1 MTSIA
6 RLPFP
11 QLTRTIQ
18 LNVTMV
24 SIALTIAGSDSSGGA
39 GIQADLGTF
48 SAFKVY
54 GASVLTALTAQNTT
68 GVRAIFDV
76 TAQFVAQQ
84 LDAVLDDLV
93 VAAAKTG
100 MLARTPIIEA
110 LSERLRSRPVPFL
123 VVDPVMVAASG
134 DLLLDPAATAA
145 MRDLMVPLATLVTP
159 NLREAEVLTG
169 RVVTTVAQMRDA
181 ARALVDLG
189 AGAALVKGGHLAG
202 AATDIFF
209 DGDRM
214 REFTASRIATRN
226 THGTGCTLSAAV
238 TAGLALGNDWETA
251 IANAKSY
258 VTRAIKMAPDIGH
271 GHGPVNHFVPV
282 DEEGKQR

>member
-1 MTSIA
+1 
-6 RLPFP
+6 
-11 QLTRTIQ
+11 
-18 LNVTMV
+18 MV

-39 GIQADLGTF
+39 GIQADLATF

-68 GVRAIFDV
+68 GVRAIFEV
-76 TAQFVAQQ
+76 SPQFVAQQ
-84 LDAVLDDLV
+84 LDAVLDDLD

-100 MLARTPIIEA
+100 MLARAVIIEE
-110 LSERLRSRPVPFL
+110 LSERLRVRPVPYV
-123 VVDPVMVAASG
+123 VVDPVMVATSG

-145 MRDLMVPLATLVTP
+145 MRERMLPLATLVTP

-169 RVVTTVAQMRDA
+169 RAVSTVAEMRDA

-202 AATDIFF
+202 EATDVFF
-209 DGDRM
+209 DGRRL
-214 REFTASRIATRN
+214 REFSAARIATRN

-238 TAGLALGNDWETA
+238 TAGLAIGHGLETA

-258 VTRAIKMAPDIGH
+258 VTRAIELAPDIGH
-271 GHGPVNHFVPV
+271 GHGPVNHFVPI
-282 DEEGKQR
+282 DEEVKQR